1 MGEIILADASPI
13 IYLAQLENGLSWLKE
28 VYGPVGVTPVV
39 RDELLPAKQ
48 VAGKRAIEE
57 AFQLGLL
64 YVIETPWTTPQFAK
78 LDPGEASTLCAVVNL
93 LNEGNS
99 CLILIDDK
107 NGREVLETL
116 HLNSL
121 EISGTAAL
129 VGRLKR
135 KGMIK
140 SAAAELSK
148 LRDLGFRLSDDII
161 RYVLDS
167 AGESSTLE
175 LPPTKPKIPRRPRK
189 RPR

>member
-57 AFQLGLL
+57 AFRLGIL
-64 YVIETPWTTPQFAK
+64 YLIETPWTTPQFAE
-78 LDPGEASTLCAVVNL
+78 LDPGEASTLRAVVNL
-93 LNEGNS
+93 VHEGNA

-116 HLNSL
+116 HLNLL
-121 EISGTAAL
+121 EVSGTAAF

-148 LRDLGFRLSDDII
+148 LRDLGFRLSDEII
-161 RYVLDS
+161 RQVVDS
-167 AGESSTLE
+167 AGEGSTIE
-175 LPPTKPKIPRRPRK
+175 LPPTKAQIPRGPRK
-189 RPR
+189 RRR